1 MSTITHFRGDY
12 YFLSN
17 MYPVPIKY
25 QGTIYQ
31 SVENFYQAMKIDPRS
46 PNAKEERHKFANVSP
61 FEAKVMGKRV
71 ILREDWELVKD
82 DVMLLGITRK
92 FNYPHL
98 KQMLLDTAPH
108 EIKHV
113 NNHGDTYWGE
123 CPEGN
128 GKDKLGR
135 MLTHKRNM
143 MAMFDD

>member
-113 NNHGDTYWGE
+113 NNHVTGVNVQKVMEKISLEE
-123 CPEGN
+123 CLHINE
-128 GKDKLGR
+128 
-135 MLTHKRNM
+135 T
-143 MAMFDD
+143 